1 MLLPHDFCKQ
11 FRREFNASLLLFAQA
26 FLVVVVL
33 IIAAAVVFGCAS
45 VSTETIEV
53 KVPVAVRAA
62 PPPELTAPL
71 AVDPLPVFVAP
82 TDPAATS
89 ALTAAAERDLQ
100 QLLLELLTRLRAWA
114 AWATPDPR

>member
-1 MLLPHDFCKQ
+1 MHHKDFPY
-11 FRREFNASLLLFAQA
+11 FETTAEALFSIL
-26 FLVVVVL
+26 FLIVGTYIL
-33 IIAAAVVFGCAS
+33 HGCAS
-45 VSTETIEV
+45 VSTETVEV

-62 PPPELTAPL
+62 PPAELTAPL
-71 AVDPLPVFVAP
+71 ATDPLPAFVAP

-114 AWATPDPR
+114 AWASPDPR